1 MRQVVRG
8 RVVSIAHCIVS
19 VSVSVS
25 VLPILFIVKIFNARY
40 QYLSI
45 ASLSDSPPKL
55 YEYKYAKPDTISQVN
70 MLTVIEVSGGW

>member
-8 RVVSIAHCIVS
+8 RVVSIAHCI
-19 VSVSVS
+19 VSVS